1 VIIKGEVSDKAVCE
15 IYNVN
20 GKKILDIRLS
30 GGELNT
36 IAIPSGL
43 KAVFI
48 VRVTDG
54 VKVTTRKVALL

>member
-1 VIIKGEVSDKAVCE
+1 VIIKGEVSDRAICE

-20 GKKILDIRLS
+20 GKKVLDKRLS

-43 KAVFI
+43 NGVFI

-54 VKVTTRKVALL
+54 VKVTTKKVAIL